1 MKRKQHSM
9 RRNRRNAKANRGRVV
24 GLGTAAGAFL
34 TATMTPVIAAPSAQA
49 GVLDM
54 IINPILQPLLG
65 ATSTAAAAAGTTA
78 INGIGAGALAG
89 LHTGALQ
96 GITNS
101 LNASAAA
108 FQGVHSAA
116 LASITN
122 SLNASAA
129 AFNTGGLSTALEGLH
144 ASAAAAF
151 SGGGLSAAAANSAGN
166 VQLNN
171 LVYGGFSNVYNTIY
185 TAGQSWIAS
194 PTGQQVDGIL
204 NAPFLYLF
212 GRDLIGNGVN
222 GFTGPN
228 TTLLGQTGLFG
239 TLQSGGFLFGNGG
252 AGAAGTATNPAGL
265 AGGAAGL
272 FGNGGVGG
280 AGFNATPPAWPVV
293 PPGCSVT
300 AASAAPD
307 STLLAA
313 MVVSVVPVVPVAC

>member
-9 RRNRRNAKANRGRVV
+9 RRDRRSRNAKAARRGRVI
-24 GLGTAAGAFL
+24 GLGSAAGAFL
-34 TATMTPVIAAPSAQA
+34 TATITPMAAAPAAQA

-54 IINPILQPLLG
+54 IINPIIQPVMG
-65 ATSTAAAAAGTTA
+65 AVGTAANAGTTA
-78 INGIGAGALAG
+78 MNGIGAGALAG
-89 LHTGALQ
+89 LQAGALQ

-122 SLNASAA
+122 SLTASAA
-129 AFNTGGLSTALEGLH
+129 AFNTGGLNTALEGLH
-144 ASAAAAF
+144 ASAAAAL
-151 SGGGLSAAAANSAGN
+151 SGGGLSTAAANAAGN

-171 LVYGGFSNVYNTIY
+171 LVYGGFSNVYNMIY
-185 TAGQSWIAS
+185 TAGQSWLVS

-239 TLQSGGFLFGNGG
+239 NLQNGGFLFGNGG
-252 AGAAGTATNPAGL
+252 TGAAGTATNPAGL

-280 AGFNATPPAWPVV
+280 AGFNA
-293 PPGCSVT
+293 
-300 AASAAPD
+300 AAS
-307 STLLAA
+307 
-313 MVVSVVPVVPVAC
+313 